1 LKKRYLELVA
11 LFGSCAGLLAFTSLV
26 FLATAS
32 PAQAACGSLPSSLG
46 TATLSVSV
54 PSNGNY
60 RVWVRELAPSTS
72 TGGFYLQM
80 ADAGDC
86 QITMGNA
93 QVVANTWTWV
103 DYQNANTGSP
113 VNVTLTSGSHQVI
126 LAALNSGLELD
137 KIELLSDTSCTPTGD
152 GTNCTQAAVSSPT
165 PSSNPTSP
173 TPTPTAIPVSTGG
186 GGSGGSG
193 GSTPIVSGQISI
205 APTNLPSDVTS
216 VQYLVDGKP
225 VASGSIN
232 TADLSDGK
240 HTIEVKATTAG
251 GKTIVQTSTINVKNH
266 KTPEQQ
272 FVAAVQSHRIYV
284 GLLAVL
290 IILAPIV
297 WFANYRFN
305 LIEKLRQRVSPSP
318 ASVPSYAAPTA
329 TTSPTLSPTDSTPTG
344 PVVYPDN
351 FPKDE

>member
-152 GTNCTQAAVSSPT
+152 GTNSVIEPNLA
-165 PSSNPTSP
+165 NPH
-173 TPTPTAIPVSTGG
+173 ANRH
-186 GGSGGSG
+186 SG
-193 GSTPIVSGQISI
+193 
-205 APTNLPSDVTS
+205 
-216 VQYLVDGKP
+216 
-225 VASGSIN
+225 IN
-232 TADLSDGK
+232 RRWR
-240 HTIEVKATTAG
+240 EWWQWWVY
-251 GKTIVQTSTINVKNH
+251 
-266 KTPEQQ
+266 
-272 FVAAVQSHRIYV
+272 SHRLRSNKYCSNQ
-284 GLLAVL
+284 LAL
-290 IILAPIV
+290 RCNECPISSR
-297 WFANYRFN
+297 W
-305 LIEKLRQRVSPSP
+305 K
-318 ASVPSYAAPTA
+318 ASSIR
-329 TTSPTLSPTDSTPTG
+329 
-344 PVVYPDN
+344 
-351 FPKDE
+351 